1 MDCCENDKFHPNF
14 KHNCICSFC
23 KEPMVACPSYRCKK
37 CRDLKVIST
46 PLKDTQ
52 SSTKETP
59 KTTTKRI
66 NLVPKILVTP
76 IKITKRTINIM
87 PLVVVKKL
95 DIPSAILNP
104 YGMVN
109 DKMTRRQGGQD
120 DMGDK
125 ATRVTRDVDQLI
137 TRPTNHITV
146 LAGKVVNGRVRLLT
160 IAMAVSAR
168 SYCYGCGNEKGRYT
182 HLRIHVY
189 MS

>member
-1 MDCCENDKFHPNF
+1 MSLYFSDEIQRILDQLLMDCCENDKFHPNF

-23 KEPMVACPSYRCKK
+23 KESMVACPSYRCKK

-59 KTTTKRI
+59 KTTTKRT

-87 PLVVVKKL
+87 PLVLVKKL

-104 YGMVN
+104 CGMVK
-109 DKMTRRQGGQD
+109 DKQRTRNTD
-120 DMGDK
+120 
-125 ATRVTRDVDQLI
+125 TRVKKKKAKILF
-137 TRPTNHITV
+137 
-146 LAGKVVNGRVRLLT
+146 
-160 IAMAVSAR
+160 
-168 SYCYGCGNEKGRYT
+168 
-182 HLRIHVY
+182 
-189 MS
+189 

>member
-1 MDCCENDKFHPNF
+1 MYSNCSNIYYLYRHTIFVYFPTNTEPLILMLRKQASENMMSIYFSDEIQRILDQSLMDCCKNDKFPPNF
-14 KHNCICSFC
+14 KNNCICSFC
-23 KEPMVACPSYRCKK
+23 KEPMGAYHSYRCKK
-37 CRDLKVIST
+37 CIDLKVIST

-109 DKMTRRQGGQD
+109 DKQRTRTTD
-120 DMGDK
+120 
-125 ATRVTRDVDQLI
+125 TRVKKKKAK
-137 TRPTNHITV
+137 V
-146 LAGKVVNGRVRLLT
+146 LFQW
-160 IAMAVSAR
+160 M
-168 SYCYGCGNEKGRYT
+168 
-182 HLRIHVY
+182 
-189 MS
+189 